1 MQHGKYPGALR
12 EVPYQQFRHGN
23 FVLRGLGQ
31 RYADRVADAVAEQ
44 RPDTYGALDTPLDA
58 AAGLGDAQVD
68 RIVHILGIHR
78 RDQQPVSGD
87 HDARVARLHRH
98 DDLVESVRLA
108 DTQELHGRDDHALRR
123 ISPLVEDTFGERP
136 VVDADAQ
143 GDAPLAAAGDQL
155 LQLPAIRAVI
165 ARVDAHLVDILR
177 GNGGHLGQEVDVGH
191 DGRIE
196 ALVAQAADDAGK
208 VLALAP
214 PLCRKAHDLSPG
226 AVDPFDLRH
235 AGFGIVGVG
244 VGHRLHG
251 DRVPAADHDPPDAH
265 LATRAATVFRKIHLV
280 CDCDAKIKIIRDFA
294 NSDLFPIFRIATT
307 IPLPP

>member
-1 MQHGKYPGALR
+1 M
-12 EVPYQQFRHGN
+12 
-23 FVLRGLGQ
+23 
-31 RYADRVADAVAEQ
+31 
-44 RPDTYGALDTPLDA
+44 
-58 AAGLGDAQVD
+58 
-68 RIVHILGIHR
+68 
-78 RDQQPVSGD
+78 
-87 HDARVARLHRH
+87 
-98 DDLVESVRLA
+98 
-108 DTQELHGRDDHALRR
+108 
-123 ISPLVEDTFGERP
+123 
-136 VVDADAQ
+136 
-143 GDAPLAAAGDQL
+143 
-155 LQLPAIRAVI
+155 
-165 ARVDAHLVDILR
+165 R

-196 ALVAQAADDAGK
+196 ALVAQTADDAGK

-214 PLCRKAHDLSPG
+214 PLCRKAQDLSPG

-265 LATRAATVFRKIHLV
+265 LATRAATVFRKIHLF

>member
-1 MQHGKYPGALR
+1 M
-12 EVPYQQFRHGN
+12 
-23 FVLRGLGQ
+23 
-31 RYADRVADAVAEQ
+31 
-44 RPDTYGALDTPLDA
+44 
-58 AAGLGDAQVD
+58 
-68 RIVHILGIHR
+68 R
-78 RDQQPVSGD
+78 R
-87 HDARVARLHRH
+87 A
-98 DDLVESVRLA
+98 
-108 DTQELHGRDDHALRR
+108 T
-123 ISPLVEDTFGERP
+123 
-136 VVDADAQ
+136 
-143 GDAPLAAAGDQL
+143 PLAAAGDQL

-196 ALVAQAADDAGK
+196 ALVAQTADDAGK

-294 NSDLFPIFRIATT
+294 NSDLFPIFRVATT